1 MSSVRITTA
10 GAGSGKTTELTRIMR
25 DAILSGE
32 VRPEAI
38 IATTFTTAAAG
49 ELAERV
55 RRILFASGQIA
66 AAARMEESLVGTV
79 HSICARLLGRFAF
92 EAGISPQPEVMDEV
106 LAGTLVSEAIESAI
120 TLETVQEMERLSRKL
135 SQVDHQT
142 AQTKWKSQVRDII
155 SRAREGDHAVTELA
169 AMAESSLA
177 GLTALLPTPTT
188 QDLDDLLADALTQ
201 VNTQGAAPGDET
213 DKTLKALQAATNA
226 CRDLEHGNLSWAQ
239 WWQLAKTEPGKKS
252 ETVFDPVVNTAS
264 RVESHPRLREDLCGY
279 VMGIFRI
286 AGQALDVYQRRKEE
300 RALLDFADLEV
311 RALRLLDDERVQQAI
326 REDYDLLLVDEFQD
340 TNPLQ
345 LALFLKL
352 ASLVRVRT
360 VWVGDLKQ
368 AIYGFRGSDPELML
382 SVVELI
388 RRQGGL
394 NPPLDK
400 TYRAR
405 PELAELFNSIFV
417 PAFGESHKLDS
428 SEVRLEAHRKPHPG
442 LPAPLQL
449 WSCSSGQQNKNGSP
463 KAPTIPQLVQCIA
476 AGVNGLLKSG
486 IQTQDRDSGEIRA
499 ITAGDIAIL
508 CRTNPFAEKIAG
520 ALLEAGLT
528 VSRETSG
535 LLSTP
540 EASLAIA
547 CLRRLMDPRDTL
559 ASAEI
564 IALEGT
570 RTAEEWLQNRLE
582 WLALAG
588 NEDAQWGL
596 SGELV
601 HPALVALESA
611 REKTLIWSPK
621 EALDAGLR
629 LGDVFGAV
637 SVWGPTET
645 RAAQRRANLE
655 ALRGMAATYEGQCI
669 TLQQPAT
676 LTGFLIWCQSIK
688 DDGVA
693 VDDQADAVQVLTY
706 HGAKGLE
713 WPVVICTELAKEPRP
728 RLWDQLVT
736 IQEAPF
742 DPLRPLAGR
751 HLRFWPWPFGKQEK
765 GVPLGDIA
773 DASATGQA
781 ALNDAIR
788 EELRLLYVGFTRAR
802 DVLVLAGKEGEQ
814 PAWLDLLPG
823 APFTNAFVSGD
834 EQTRKIAGI
843 QCPIQRLKPSASVG
857 SAVPQTEL
865 HWFPPAMPHTP
876 KLPAGLLPSSAAPLE
891 AATVGCT
898 LNIGPRIGIK
908 GACDDQDLG
917 NALHAIYA
925 ADLPDRRATMDRRL
939 TRARRLLNAHG
950 ISANL
955 EAAAV
960 IGGADRFYALI
971 EKEFGF
977 FNFKVEVP
985 FEHPAED
992 GRRVSGFI
1000 DLVLETNAGWL
1011 VIDHK
1016 SFPGGQKDVEAKAL
1030 TYSGQLACY
1039 GRALAAAGHPV
1050 RSLWIHFPISGLL
1063 VELLVPD
1070 ASPATGSH

>member
-1 MSSVRITTA
+1 MEGLGMSSGLHITTA

-55 RRILFASGQIA
+55 RRILFASGQIT

-106 LAGTLVSEAIESAI
+106 LAGTLVSEAIETSC
-120 TLETVQEMERLSRKL
+120 TLETVQEMERLARKL

-142 AQTKWKSQVRDII
+142 AQTKWKSHVRDII
-155 SRAREGDHAVTELA
+155 GRAREGGHAVAELVT
-169 AMAESSLA
+169 MAESSLA
-177 GLTALLPTPTT
+177 GLTALLPAPAT
-188 QDLDDLLADALTQ
+188 QDLDALLAAALTKIKM
-201 VNTQGAAPGDET
+201 QGAAAGDET
-213 DKTLKALQAATNA
+213 DKTRKALQAANYAT
-226 CRDLEHGNLSWAQ
+226 RDLEHGNLSWAQ

-252 ETVFDPVVNTAS
+252 ETVFEPLINTAS
-264 RVESHPRLREDLCGY
+264 RVESHPRLREDLRGY
-279 VMGIFRI
+279 VLGIFRI
-286 AGQALDVYQRRKEE
+286 AGQALDFYQGRKEE
-300 RALLDFADLEV
+300 RALLDFVDLEV
-311 RALRLLDDERVQQAI
+311 RTLRLLDDERVQQAI

-345 LALFLKL
+345 LSLFLKL
-352 ASLVRVRT
+352 AGLVRVRT

-382 SVVELI
+382 SVVGLI

-394 NPPLDK
+394 NPPLNK

-405 PELAELFNSIFV
+405 PELAGLFNSVFV
-417 PAFGESHKLDS
+417 PAFVESHKLDAG
-428 SEVRLEAHRKPHPG
+428 EVYLEPHRKPHPS
-442 LPAPLQL
+442 LPAPVQL

-476 AGVNGLLKSG
+476 AGVSSLLKSG
-486 IQTQDRDSGEIRA
+486 AQTQDGDSGEIRA

-508 CRTNPFAEKIAG
+508 CRSNAFAEKIAA
-520 ALLEAGLT
+520 ALLETGLT

-535 LLSTP
+535 LLATP
-540 EASLAIA
+540 EAILAIA
-547 CLRRLMDPRDTL
+547 CLRRLVDPRDTL

-570 RTAEEWLQNRLE
+570 RTTEEWLQHRLE
-582 WLALAG
+582 WLAEAG
-588 NEDAQWGL
+588 NEDAHWGL

-601 HPALVALESA
+601 HPALVALESV
-611 REKTLIWSPK
+611 REKTLIWSPT
-621 EALDAGLR
+621 EALDAALR
-629 LGDVFGAV
+629 LGDVFTAV

-655 ALRGMAATYEGQCI
+655 ALRGMAADYEDQCV

-676 LTGFLIWCQSIK
+676 LSGFLIWCQSIEE
-688 DDGVA
+688 DGVA

-713 WPVVICTELAKEPRP
+713 WPVVICTELEKEPRP

-736 IQEAPF
+736 IQEAAF

-765 GVPLGDIA
+765 DVPLGDTA
-773 DASATGQA
+773 DASATGQT

-814 PAWLDLLPG
+814 PTWLDLLPG
-823 APFTNAFVSGD
+823 APFANAFAPGD
-834 EQTRKIAGI
+834 EQTREIAGI
-843 QCPIQRLKPSASVG
+843 QCPVQRLKPPASIG
-857 SAVPQTEL
+857 GAAPQTEL
-865 HWFPPAMPHTP
+865 HWFPPAMPHTQ
-876 KLPAGLLPSSAAPLE
+876 KLPAGLLPSSAAPIE
-891 AATVGCT
+891 TATVGRT
-898 LNIGPRIGIK
+898 LNTGTRIGIK
-908 GACDDQDLG
+908 GACDDQALG
-917 NALHAIYA
+917 NALHAIFA
-925 ADLPDRRATMDRRL
+925 ADLPDRHATMDRRL
-939 TRARRLLNAHG
+939 TRARRLLDAHG
-950 ISANL
+950 IAANL
-955 EAAAV
+955 EAADV

-971 EKEFGF
+971 EMEFGF
-977 FNFKVEVP
+977 SNIRVEVP

-1000 DLVLETNAGWL
+1000 DLVLETNSGWL

-1039 GRALAAAGHPV
+1039 SRALVAAGHTV
-1050 RSLWIHFPISGLL
+1050 RSLWIHFPVSGLL
-1063 VELLVPD
+1063 VEVLL
-1070 ASPATGSH
+1070 